1 MLDRMFQNR
10 ISSDVN
16 EIDPRKAF
24 KELLDCKEAERY
36 TLKINSKY
44 SLLMPHIFW
53 CVVSRSYRSLDFVD
67 LSQDIFYIMQERGN

>member
-10 ISSDVN
+10 ISSN
-16 EIDPRKAF
+16 ASKTDPKEAF
-24 KELLDCKEAERY
+24 KELLDCEEAERY

-44 SLLMPHIFW
+44 SSLMSHVFW
-53 CVVSRSYRSLDFVD
+53 CAISRCYWSLDFVD